1 MPMLRDTHIEELEFT
16 VDAGLGAQARIG
28 LIILQSDQTAEY
40 EFATLLHQD
49 GVALYHARIPNAM
62 EVTPETL
69 RAMEQDLPVAAA
81 LLPSAFGFDAI
92 GYCCTSG
99 ATMIGEDRVDR
110 IIRDIHPGAK
120 TTNPLTAC
128 KAALAALGVKRF
140 ALVTP
145 YAPSVTVEMQ
155 QNLAAAGFETR
166 AVASFNQSDDFTVAR
181 ISPNSILDAVLAVGQ
196 REGCEAVFVS
206 CTSLRVL
213 PVIAEAE
220 TQLGKPVISSNQAT
234 AWHLMRLAGLEDRP
248 EGAGRLFY
256 H

>member
-1 MPMLRDTHIEELEFT
+1 MLLSQNIETLPFAL
-16 VDAGLGAQARIG
+16 DAGLGDRARFG
-28 LIILQSDQTAEY
+28 LIILQSDQTAEH
-40 EFATLLHQD
+40 EFASLLRGD

-69 RAMEQDLPVAAA
+69 RAMERDLPATAS
-81 LLPSAFGFDAI
+81 LLPEAFGFDAI

-99 ATMIGEDRVDR
+99 ATMIGEDRIDE
-110 IIRDIHPGAK
+110 IIRQIHPKAK

-128 KAALAALGVKRF
+128 KAALAALRVKRF

-145 YAPSVTVEMQ
+145 YAPSVTQEMQ
-155 QNLAAAGFETR
+155 LNLSKAGFEAS

-181 ISPNSILDAVLAVGQ
+181 ISSQSILDGIVQIGL
-196 REGCEAVFVS
+196 RDDCEAVFVS

-220 TQLGKPVISSNQAT
+220 ARIGKPVISSNQAT
-234 AWHLMRLAGLEDRP
+234 AWHLMRLAGLNDQP
-248 EGAGRLFY
+248 QDAGRLFQS
-256 H
+256 

>member
-1 MPMLRDTHIEELEFT
+1 MLSGASIEELVFS
-16 VDAGLGAQARIG
+16 VDSGLGSRARIG
-28 LIILQSDQTAEY
+28 LIILKSDQTAEH
-40 EFATLLHQD
+40 EFAALLRGD

-69 RAMEQDLPVAAA
+69 RAMERDLPVAAG
-81 LLPSAFGFDAI
+81 LLPPSFDFDVI

-99 ATMIGEDRVDR
+99 ATIIGEDRVDE
-110 IIRDIHPGAK
+110 IIRRIHPGAK

-128 KAALAALGVKRF
+128 KAALTALGTRRF

-155 QNLAAAGFETR
+155 RNLAGAGFQTG

-181 ISPNSILDAVLAVGQ
+181 ISSRSILDAILAVGQ
-196 REGCEAVFVS
+196 CDTCDAVFVS

-220 TQLGKPVISSNQAT
+220 MQLGKPVISSNQAT
-234 AWHLMRLAGLEDRP
+234 AWHLMRLAGISGGAD
-248 EGAGRLFY
+248 GAGWLFQY
-256 H
+256 